1 MHLRAIRSTG
11 TSPEE
16 QALGKFTRKR
26 LKTLPTWDQWK
37 TAEELQ
43 LDRYEKLE
51 MYGDPQFLPPKSIL
65 LRPHWQYHIKRD
77 GTRRSRQCADG
88 SPKAAPILHALAD
101 SYSAC
106 VDQPVQRMFLAI
118 SALKNYRIYGS
129 DATDAY
135 AHSPA
140 DFA

>member
-1 MHLRAIRSTG
+1 
-11 TSPEE
+11 
-16 QALGKFTRKR
+16 
-26 LKTLPTWDQWK
+26 
-37 TAEELQ
+37 
-43 LDRYEKLE
+43 

-88 SPKAAPILHALAD
+88 LPKAAPILHALAD

-118 SALKNYRIYGS
+118 SALKNYRIYGG

-140 DFA
+140 DFARPTFVSIDDQYFD